1 MKTNFAL
8 LAALLALACPPA
20 ALAAGECGTIRL
32 YDVNNTRQK
41 VYPVYLIEV
50 DGKTEWKNKY
60 LKQMPV
66 GPHKL
71 KIGERIPNAELSQ
84 QVARWNDRSIRTREL
99 DIDVQPNVLYV
110 IGAKFNSDKRTDV
123 KAYWAPIV
131 LRDEGHPCS
140 LD

>member
-1 MKTNFAL
+1 MKTKSAL
-8 LAALLALACPPA
+8 LAAMLALGCSPA

-110 IGAKFNSDKRTDV
+110 IGAKFDFDKRTDV
-123 KAYWAPIV
+123 KEYWAPIV

>member
-1 MKTNFAL
+1 MKTTTAL
-8 LAALLALACPPA
+8 LAAMLACTFAPA
-20 ALAAGECGTIRL
+20 ASAEGACGTIRL

-71 KIGERIPNAELSQ
+71 KIGERIPNGELSQ

-99 DIDVQPNVLYV
+99 DIDVQANVLYL
-110 IGAKFNSDKRTDV
+110 IGAKFNFDKRTDV
-123 KAYWAPIV
+123 KEYWAPIV
-131 LRDEGHPCS
+131 LRDEGHACS